1 MATADRAPGR
11 LSDRQRPSQAVA
23 AAVLALLAC
32 LWGGESLAR
41 GPEQMR
47 AACERRLPPGRVQV
61 RTDPV
66 EPVVES
72 RLSYAELTRLAGR
85 EGDGRWVLGL
95 TRPALQVE
103 AQWGFSSLSDPLSGL
118 TCLRPSLTMTLRY
131 RPVQVYVASEFI
143 DDSCAYDFVFRHEM
157 RHVDVHVRRLR
168 EVALQL
174 QAELQD
180 RLAGVVHVG
189 RRDDLQARLQSEV
202 TGRWLPR
209 AERDLQDV
217 RREHQIID
225 SPEEYERAQTV
236 CEGRI
241 ARHLRRAGRS
251 W

>member
-1 MATADRAPGR
+1 VATAERAAGR
-11 LSDRQRPSQAVA
+11 LSGRRRAGPAFGA
-23 AAVLALLAC
+23 ALLALLGC
-32 LWGGESLAR
+32 LGCDDAPAR
-41 GPEQMR
+41 GPEQLR

-66 EPVVES
+66 DPVVES

-85 EGDGRWVLGL
+85 EGEGRWVLGL

-103 AQWGFSSLSDPLSGL
+103 AQWGFSALSDPASGL
-118 TCLRPSLTMTLRY
+118 SCLRPSLTMTLRY
-131 RPVQVYVASEFI
+131 RPVQVYVAREFI
-143 DDSCAYDFVFRHEM
+143 DDSCAYDFVLRHEM

-189 RRDDLQARLQSEV
+189 RRDELQGRLQAEV

-217 RREHQIID
+217 RREHQMID
-225 SPEEYERAQTV
+225 SPEEYGRALDV

-241 ARHLRRAGRS
+241 ARHLRRAPRP

>member
-1 MATADRAPGR
+1 MAAAERTPGR
-11 LSDRQRPSQAVA
+11 LSGGRRGRQAVA
-23 AAVLALLAC
+23 GALLVLLSC
-32 LWGGESLAR
+32 LGSGQALAA
-41 GPEQMR
+41 GPEALR

-66 EPVVES
+66 DPVVES
-72 RLSYAELTRLAGR
+72 RMSYAELTRLAGR

-103 AQWGFSSLSDPLSGL
+103 AQWGFSSLSDPRSGL
-118 TCLRPSLTMTLRY
+118 SCLRPSLTMTLRY

-143 DDSCAYDFVFRHEM
+143 DDSCAYDFVLRHEL

-189 RRDDLQARLQSEV
+189 RRDELQGRLQSEV

-209 AERDLQDV
+209 AERELQDV
-217 RREHQIID
+217 RREHQLID
-225 SPEEYERAQTV
+225 SPEEYERALTV

-241 ARHLRRAGRS
+241 ARHLRRAARP

>member
-1 MATADRAPGR
+1 
-11 LSDRQRPSQAVA
+11 
-23 AAVLALLAC
+23 
-32 LWGGESLAR
+32 
-41 GPEQMR
+41 
-47 AACERRLPPGRVQV
+47 
-61 RTDPV
+61 
-66 EPVVES
+66 
-72 RLSYAELTRLAGR
+72 
-85 EGDGRWVLGL
+85 L

-103 AQWGFSSLSDPLSGL
+103 AQGGFSALSDARSGL

-143 DDSCAYDFVFRHEM
+143 NDSCAYDFVLRHEM

-189 RRDDLQARLQSEV
+189 RRDELQGRLQAEV

-217 RREHQIID
+217 RQEHQLID
-225 SPEEYERAQTV
+225 SPEEYQRALTV

-241 ARHLRRAGRS
+241 AAHLRRAARP

>member
-1 MATADRAPGR
+1 
-11 LSDRQRPSQAVA
+11 
-23 AAVLALLAC
+23 
-32 LWGGESLAR
+32 
-41 GPEQMR
+41 
-47 AACERRLPPGRVQV
+47 VQV

-66 EPVVES
+66 DPVVES
-72 RLSYAELTRLAGR
+72 RLSYEELTRLAGY
-85 EGDGRWVLGL
+85 EGEGRWVLGL

-103 AQWGFSSLSDPLSGL
+103 AQWGFSALSDARSGL

-143 DDSCAYDFVFRHEM
+143 NDSCAYDFVLRHEM

-189 RRDDLQARLQSEV
+189 RRDELQGRLQAEV

-217 RREHQIID
+217 RREHQLID
-225 SPEEYERAQTV
+225 SPEEYQRALTA

-241 ARHLRRAGRS
+241 AAHLRRAARP